1 MYFHEE
7 LSGKAVSCDTSCFAL
22 IAINHCDKSVVAY
35 VPLNTNANTTL
46 NNMIRLYLHPS
57 ADQPRGL
64 VVRVTTNREVP
75 GSISASTVGNFPEE
89 EDSRGDHGL
98 GRLVEFWFKRPS
110 WHSILLYHHSHH
122 RDNVTAPHR
131 RPNLTS
137 RLHCCHV
144 QEGGLR
150 SPQGI
155 VVAFD
160 NNITVKVTS
169 LVV

>member
-98 GRLVEFWFKRPS
+98 GRLVEFRFKGPPGTTS
-110 WHSILLYHHSHH
+110 SYITTHIY
-122 RDNVTAPHR
+122 RDNVTAPHG
-131 RPNLTS
+131 RPNLRC
-137 RLHCCHV
+137 RLHCCHA
-144 QEGGLR
+144 QEGGPR
-150 SPQGI
+150 SPQGH
-155 VVAFD
+155 VVALD
-160 NNITVKVTS
+160 NNNNT
-169 LVV
+169 